1 MEPMFP
7 NEGEAR
13 KKALVV
19 DNSKGLRLLLGWI
32 LQEAGMETV
41 EASNGTEALQIL
53 GMGGDFAVVIL
64 DWDLPGINGI
74 QVAIEMQRDEKL
86 KSLPIM
92 MISGRPHSSDAD
104 YALRAGVN
112 DYVIKPFTRETILH
126 SLTRMGL
133 IKS

>member
-32 LQEAGMETV
+32 LQEAGMEAV

-74 QVAIEMQRDEKL
+74 QVAIEIRRDEKL

>member
-1 MEPMFP
+1 ME
-7 NEGEAR
+7 A
-13 KKALVV
+13 
-19 DNSKGLRLLLGWI
+19 
-32 LQEAGMETV
+32 V

-74 QVAIEMQRDEKL
+74 QVAIEIRRDEKL

-126 SLTRMGL
+126 SLTRMGM
-133 IKS
+133 I

>member
-41 EASNGTEALQIL
+41 EASNGTEALQLL

-133 IKS
+133 NES

>member
-1 MEPMFP
+1 ME
-7 NEGEAR
+7 A
-13 KKALVV
+13 V
-19 DNSKGLRLLLGWI
+19 
-32 LQEAGMETV
+32 EAG
-41 EASNGTEALQIL
+41 SGTEALQIL

-74 QVAIEMQRDEKL
+74 QVATEIRRDAKL

-104 YALRAGVN
+104 YALKAGVN

-133 IKS
+133 IES